1 MQEVSYGK
9 SSNFC
14 GCIASIGVHNGVVRI
29 AFFRL
34 LPDGRT
40 EIVLELQIPQN
51 QVRSLIEGLNKVR
64 G

>member
-1 MQEVSYGK
+1 MEKVAIFVDG
-9 SSNFC
+9 
-14 GCIASIGVHNGVVRI
+14 IASIGVHNGVVRI

-34 LPDGRT
+34 LPDGNT

>member
-1 MQEVSYGK
+1 MEKVAIFVDG
-9 SSNFC
+9 
-14 GCIASIGVHNGVVRI
+14 IASIEVHNGVVRI